1 MEATHVP
8 AFSLSRRIGQTYYT
22 VNVRFSDQA
31 KLTMEDK
38 LLHLIRN
45 ETVDF
50 DENCGIMT
58 LPQMSRQSERSA

>member
-31 KLTMEDK
+31 KQTMEEK
-38 LLHLIRN
+38 LLHMIRN
-45 ETVDF
+45 EKMDN
-50 DENCGIMT
+50 DENCAIMT

>member
-22 VNVRFSDQA
+22 VNVRFSDRATQ
-31 KLTMEDK
+31 TMEDK
-38 LLHLIRN
+38 LLHMIRN

-58 LPQMSRQSERSA
+58 MPQMSRQSERSA

>member
-1 MEATHVP
+1 MEETKSA
-8 AFSLSRRIGQTYYT
+8 AFSMRRRIGQTYYT
-22 VNVRFSDQA
+22 VNVRFGDQA
-31 KLTMEDK
+31 KQTMEDK

>member
-1 MEATHVP
+1 MEAAQIP
-8 AFSLSRRIGQTYYT
+8 AFTLSRRIGSTYYT

-31 KLTMEDK
+31 KQTMEEK
-38 LLHLIRN
+38 MLHMIRN
-45 ETVDF
+45 ETMDN

>member
-22 VNVRFSDQA
+22 VNVRFSDHATQ
-31 KLTMEDK
+31 TMEEK
-38 LLHLIRN
+38 LLHMIRN

-50 DENCGIMT
+50 NENCGIISIAT
-58 LPQMSRQSERSA
+58 NEPSV

>member
-8 AFSLSRRIGQTYYT
+8 AFSLNPRIGQTYYT

-31 KLTMEDK
+31 KQTMEDK
-38 LLHLIRN
+38 LLRLIRN

>member
-22 VNVRFSDQA
+22 VNVRFSDHATQ
-31 KLTMEDK
+31 TMEDK
-38 LLHLIRN
+38 LLHMIRN

-50 DENCGIMT
+50 GENCGIIPIAT
-58 LPQMSRQSERSA
+58 NEPSV

>member
-1 MEATHVP
+1 MEATKTP

-31 KLTMEDK
+31 KQTMEDK

>member
-1 MEATHVP
+1 MEAAHVP

-31 KLTMEDK
+31 KQTMEDK